1 MKTLILV
8 LMGLL
13 VACNPVEPERRLCT
27 VTLRIDHTAGLYAR
41 HQWYKYDDAEFPTA
55 VATDDEL
62 NPLPDAAPGT
72 VVTITI
78 VGLDIK
84 FRDTLI
90 VKSDTIWTPQKGIL

>member
-1 MKTLILV
+1 V
-8 LMGLL
+8 LTDSLRDWLAEQMGGIHKDYADSALQ
-13 VACNPVEPERRLCT
+13 
-27 VTLRIDHTAGLYAR
+27 RIAKVWAS
-41 HQWYKYDDAEFPTA
+41 KDAEFPTA
-55 VATDDEL
+55 VATDNEL

-90 VKSDTIWTPQKGIL
+90 VKSDTIWTPRRD